1 MAEVTARAGW
11 GGEILPE
18 SLKRR
23 WAAEQAAEAREE
35 AQAARVREQ
44 LAEQRR
50 ADNIAASIA
59 LAQDRGEEVDMRTA
73 LRTGVGRTKR
83 EALLWMSAVGD
94 FQDQREAAERQ
105 KRFRQFE
112 LQEAADWSAD
122 TSAPGGEVDVSQ
134 LQASRARDAKMRKQL
149 EERAAR
155 RTVVDEARRQAR
167 YARGGG
173 AA

>member
-59 LAQDRGEEVDMRTA
+59 LAQDRGEEIDMRTA
-73 LRTGVGRTKR
+73 LRTGVGRTR
-83 EALLWMSAVGD
+83 QEALLWMSAAGD
-94 FQDQREAAERQ
+94 LEDAREEAARR
-105 KRFRQFE
+105 KRVRQFA

-122 TSAPGGEVDVSQ
+122 TSAPPGEVDVWE
-134 LQASRARDAKMRKQL
+134 LQAARARDAKL
-149 EERAAR
+149 
-155 RTVVDEARRQAR
+155 
-167 YARGGG
+167 
-173 AA
+173 